1 MGSSFGRPRL
11 LLLLLAAPVAGADPG
26 VEDVDRRDRPT
37 TTSPPEAP
45 PDDPL
50 PAARA
55 AAAAEDDPP
64 AILVPD
70 PDNTRRAVCL
80 YRAMVG
86 QERQRERER
95 EREKERFI
103 YDTQNGR

>member
-55 AAAAEDDPP
+55 AAAAAAAAEDDPP

-86 QERQRERER
+86 QERQRQRERER
-95 EREKERFI
+95 ERESAYYI
-103 YDTQNGR
+103 